1 MSRMNKTLQK
11 SYPNLANKIGL
22 SRLWIKHEYLNEA
35 GSHKIRLLEKLIK
48 NHLKKGQKKF
58 VISSSGNAAIAAAY
72 YLTKYVKI
80 KTNLMIFISKNISA
94 EKFQRLKKVIGSCQ
108 DIKIRKVLRPKQ
120 QAFLFSKKHNAI
132 FLRGSTEP
140 TAPQAYYSLAKE
152 LAQIPNLKSIFI
164 PTSSG
169 ITALGLHQGF
179 KKLKKKIEIH
189 LVQTEKIHPLTRNF
203 DHQFSPQKTSLANA
217 IVDRIGL
224 RKQETNK
231 IVQESLGSGWI
242 ISDQA
247 LKQAKKILKIETD
260 ISINTYNSLL
270 SLAGVI
276 KAKKTNWPLSGTV
289 CCLFT
294 GY

>member
-11 SYPNLANKIGL
+11 SYPALANKIGL
-22 SRLWIKHEYLNEA
+22 PSLWIKHEYLNEA

-48 NHLKKGQKKF
+48 DHLKKGEKKL

-72 YLTKYVKI
+72 YLTKYVKT
-80 KTNLMIFISKNISA
+80 KCNLMIFVSKNISL
-94 EKFQRLKKVIGSCQ
+94 EKIQRLKKIIVNCSN
-108 DIKIRKVLRPKQ
+108 IKIKKVLRPKQ
-120 QAFLFSKKHNAI
+120 QAFLFSKKHKAI

-152 LAQIPNLKSIFI
+152 LSQIPNLKSVFI

-189 LVQTEKIHPLTRNF
+189 LVQTEKIHTLTRNF
-203 DHQFSPQKTSLANA
+203 DHQFSSKKTSLANA
-217 IVDRIGL
+217 IVDRVGL
-224 RKQETNK
+224 RKQEINK
-231 IVQESLGSGWI
+231 AIQESLGSGWI

-247 LKQAKKILKIETD
+247 LKQAKKLLQTKTD

-276 KAKKTNWPLSGTV
+276 KAKETKWPLSGTI

>member
-1 MSRMNKTLQK
+1 MSMNKTLQK

-22 SRLWIKHEYLNEA
+22 PSLWIKHEYLNEA

-48 NHLKKGQKKF
+48 DHLKRGQKEF
-58 VISSSGNAAIAAAY
+58 VISSSGNAAIAAAHF
-72 YLTKYVKI
+72 LTKYVKT
-80 KTNLMIFISKNISA
+80 KSNLMIFVSKNISA
-94 EKFQRLKKVIGSCQ
+94 EKIQRLKKTIGTCQ
-108 DIKIRKVLRPKQ
+108 DIKIKKVLRPKQ
-120 QAFLFSKKHNAI
+120 QAFLFSKKHKAA

-152 LAQIPNLKSIFI
+152 LSQIPNLKSVFI

-203 DHQFSPQKTSLANA
+203 DHQFSPQKTSLAGA
-217 IVDRIGL
+217 VVDRIGL
-224 RKQETNK
+224 RKQEINK
-231 IVQESLGSGWI
+231 AVQESLGSGWI

-247 LKQAKKILKIETD
+247 LRQAKKLLKTEAG
-260 ISINTYNSLL
+260 ISMNAYNSLL

-276 KAKKTNWPLSGTV
+276 KARKTKWPLSGTV

>member
-22 SRLWIKHEYLNEA
+22 SGLWIKHEYLNEA

-94 EKFQRLKKVIGSCQ
+94 EKFQRLKKVVGSCQ
-108 DIKIRKVLRPKQ
+108 NIKIKKVLRPKQ

-247 LKQAKKILKIETD
+247 LKQAKKILKTETN
-260 ISINTYNSLL
+260 ISINTYNSFL

-276 KAKKTNWPLSGTV
+276 KAKKTKWPLSGTV

>member
-1 MSRMNKTLQK
+1 MNKTLQK
-11 SYPNLANKIGL
+11 SYPGLANKIGVP
-22 SRLWIKHEYLNEA
+22 SLWIKHEYLNEA

-48 NHLKKGQKKF
+48 KYLKLGQKKF
-58 VISSSGNAAIAAAY
+58 VISSSGNAAIATAY
-72 YLTKYVKI
+72 FFTKYVKT
-80 KTNLMIFISKNISA
+80 KYNLMIFISKNISIK
-94 EKFQRLKKVIGSCQ
+94 KFQYLKKTIGACQ
-108 DIKIRKVLRPKQ
+108 NIKIKKVLRPKQ
-120 QAFLFSKKHNAI
+120 QAFLFSKNNKTI
-132 FLRGSTEP
+132 FLRGSTEA

-152 LAQIPNLKSIFI
+152 LSQIPNLKSVFI

-189 LVQTEKIHPLTRNF
+189 LVQTEKIHPLTRTF
-203 DHQFSPQKTSLANA
+203 DHQFSLQKTSLADA

-224 RKQETNK
+224 RKQEVNK
-231 IVQESLGSGWI
+231 AVQESLGSGWI

-247 LKQAKKILKIETD
+247 LRQTKKLLQEETE
-260 ISINTYNSLL
+260 ISMNTYNSLL

-276 KAKKTNWPLSGTV
+276 KAKKTKWPLSGTI

>member
-94 EKFQRLKKVIGSCQ
+94 EKFQRLKKVIGNCQ

-247 LKQAKKILKIETD
+247 LKQAKKILKTETN
-260 ISINTYNSLL
+260 ISINTYNSFL

-276 KAKKTNWPLSGTV
+276 KAKKTKWPLSGTV